1 MAKAK
6 RTRLVALGFAD
17 ESVAR
22 AVREELRGAID
33 RREIEVEDYVLI
45 HKDGDGKVTYT
56 TDKSADPGAARGA
69 AFGGA
74 AGLVLAA
81 ISGPIGVGAVV
92 GGAAIG
98 SVTAALKDSG
108 LKRDDLETVSRLMM
122 RGRSGL
128 LIAVPLDAAD
138 RFQAFEQTN
147 EVLMSA
153 DSRHQVDIVPG
164 RTFEQAIEQYRIHE
178 EG

>member
-1 MAKAK
+1 MAKPK
-6 RTRLVALGFAD
+6 RTRVIALGFAD
-17 ESVAR
+17 ESVAW
-22 AVREELRGAID
+22 AVREELKEAIA
-33 RREIEVEDYVLI
+33 RKAIEVEDYVLI
-45 HKDGDGKVTYT
+45 HKDSDGKVTFT
-56 TDKSADPGAARGA
+56 TDRSADPGAVRGA

-108 LKRDDLETVSRLMM
+108 FKSDDLETVSRLMA

-138 RFQAFEQTN
+138 RFEAFEQGN
-147 EVLMSA
+147 EVLASP
-153 DSRHQVDIVPG
+153 DSRYQVDILPG
-164 RTFEQAIEQYRIHE
+164 RTFERAIEEYRIQE
-178 EG
+178 ES